1 VQRLL
6 TFGPSLPLQ
15 LLTLIDTKQSP
26 GPGDRGLRERQL
38 CEVLRPYPLARQSK
52 SRRRQLVLCSDSR
65 YRPRLCE
72 NVEIRSSRWTS
83 TSQIALYSTIDLQAR
98 V

>member
-1 VQRLL
+1 VSRERVGRQRLRL
-6 TFGPSLPLQ
+6 RGEALGGSPRNLFGLWSLSVDAMRLM
-15 LLTLIDTKQSP
+15 
-26 GPGDRGLRERQL
+26 DRR
-38 CEVLRPYPLARQSK
+38 C
-52 SRRRQLVLCSDSR
+52 
-65 YRPRLCE
+65 RPRLCE